1 MDIIHRISIKLQF
14 FIFSKISV
22 SCDVPCYSGAV
33 GKFIE
38 IGFILK
44 IVLVFFQCGAF
55 PEAVVLFL

>member
-1 MDIIHRISIKLQF
+1 M
-14 FIFSKISV
+14 
-22 SCDVPCYSGAV
+22 PYYSGAV

-44 IVLVFFQCGAF
+44 IVLVFFRSGAF